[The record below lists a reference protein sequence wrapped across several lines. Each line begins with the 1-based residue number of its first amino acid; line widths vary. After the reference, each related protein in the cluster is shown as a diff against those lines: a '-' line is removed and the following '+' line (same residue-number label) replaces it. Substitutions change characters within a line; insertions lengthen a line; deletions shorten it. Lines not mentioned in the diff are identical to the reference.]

1 MDCDAQYR
9 PPAPPP
15 PAEPPPKLL
24 PPPPPLEPPELP
36 ELPELWEMRGITR
49 VYVRVHPQF
58 RHRSVTCWLPECDVV
73 AGISVSVSVSSVR
86 RLHDLQV
93 E

>member
-1 MDCDAQYR
+1 
-9 PPAPPP
+9 
-15 PAEPPPKLL
+15 
-24 PPPPPLEPPELP
+24 
-36 ELPELWEMRGITR
+36 MRGITR